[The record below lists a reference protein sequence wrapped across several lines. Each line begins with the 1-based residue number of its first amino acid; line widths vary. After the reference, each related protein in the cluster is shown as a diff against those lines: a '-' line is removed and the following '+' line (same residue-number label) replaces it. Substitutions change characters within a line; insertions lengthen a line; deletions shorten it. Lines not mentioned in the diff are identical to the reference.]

1 MIAQVQKFQS
11 ELEVPFFDT
20 LTQQDL
26 DTKPIT
32 IKNSVAGYLF
42 EGVNFSLGRIYNK
55 TKPEQLRSFEGKT
68 LEFANGDKFYFADR
82 QVRNEIYPVD
92 SDGAA
97 YGSIPFTGCQNFH
110 EVKGAKILIIDDQT
124 GDNTIGLGKEA
135 AKKLVGDCFGK
146 IDYKLHALI
155 DGKSYTPFQF
165 RLGSR
170 AQDNNPAARIAKG
183 TLAPANLKK
192 IGNGYDLIIPTSA
205 FKGRKGD
212 DNQAIKPG
220 EYEITLGLGLKTHA
234 YYGEHSLGPQVLVN
248 YPLACAAFVEQA
260 EQRLKELTQIVS
272 DPIKLA
278 HDYLEV
284 TERRYRYQI
293 ENQTNFTE
301 EFDGEELSSDEID
314 TMLDKAAAEEND
326 EIVYNLLKADVEG
339 HYQLLDHPK
348 IVDALN
354 KHLQNQYKEIATG
367 RFIKFKGA
375 LLQPSLE
382 LKDNEFCDPN
392 LPNGAEVIVTRSPF
406 LNSNNFIA
414 LTNRYIP
421 ELMPYKGVAWM
432 NPVAAANYLQG
443 DFDGDRIAYALSN
456 QDPQIAILAEE
467 VKEKQLPSNRYADV
481 IKKAKVPYQGSFEE
495 IALSA
500 KDNQIGLIANQVMK
514 VIALEIETT
523 MLPLND
529 QEKYLKTVNSHFN
542 ELIATDY
549 SLPSELE
556 TLKPQIEANTKWRSA
571 LASFNSN
578 SDLSEAKLTTLR
590 KFLHEI
596 VGLLGNELQVA
607 VDGPKSALRPDQG
620 ILKAIKELT
629 DYRTVG
635 WLEDRKSEEVYR
647 ERPMN
652 SNTYS
657 PIDLLVGPV
666 NEQFCK
672 NSLEARPAHQFRNLF
687 EDISYSEAQK
697 KFIDR
702 VRVEYNKR
710 QSQAHQLK
718 AELSKSLGPK
728 INLHTRKGNI
738 LEVIDLLNGSNHPQT
753 YSLDKMTIWVREN
766 NNKKHPEKYMVLA
779 QVPGQLNNYGKPLYK
794 RIGYLSID
802 SERQYGHF
810 IEDLIKKNKGSHADL
825 GTLPVE
831 ILHSITPEQVSAAF
845 KELKQYAE
853 QIRFSIPDSEKV
865 SYAAAMWD
873 LCNARTN
880 KENSF
885 KKASAA
891 FAIFAPEIQS
901 RLSSLQFKS
910 LEVSGIK
917 SPSNQHQGRIFN
929 QEKLPIEIGFE
940 ANPDDP
946 NHNQRIILVDGK
958 RLGRFAGESPQLPVG
973 TKAQGWV
980 STPPGAGVS
989 ATLADGATIR
999 IGVLKNYNHAMT
1011 SFGHDSRTLEID
1023 FVKNPRGEVEPA
1035 VKLDGEILGRI
1046 TDKQSQQILRRKGL
1060 LQKGTQLTA
1069 TLDRDPP
1076 SIAKIE
1082 IDASTVEYPQVIT
1095 PNKALVTPPKS
1106 LPTLLSRGIYQWE
1119 DIDGKVL
1126 DKDTLLLAVDSRKTE
1141 PTEGWFLKQGVP
1153 LTLDV
1158 SESEKS
1164 RISNYAIYKAQIELI
1179 PERTLSKLV
1188 SKFGQPRDAE
1198 RFFEA
1203 LLGKDIDNNNT
1214 KYSWSRYPQAGQATY
1229 EVSTQ
1234 GDKRLSA
1241 LVARLDDGRTI
1252 EEAYQLD
1259 VKGYRSSPTDK
1270 DWQKGKGKPPL
1281 LEKSTDQLWSEYKAL
1296 WQQWVYEN
1304 PHLMIELANTAKG
1317 KTLTDKFAT
1326 SDISQARALAEI
1338 LNENPQYTN
1347 TCPGIKP
1354 NDVNLL
1360 IPPSSKA
1367 SVEQNR
1373 VKDRA
1378 MAASATQFIGHSA
1391 QSDKDVLSSTAKYQ
1405 QCWEAFGLANTG
1417 EYTKDDV
1424 IMISGSGQERGVT
1437 DEQIKTTFEQHYK
1450 PLLEKAIAAEAS
1462 FVVGNA
1468 AGTDKLVQ
1476 GYLSE
1481 KGYKFE
1487 QTAQGYLKANSQQLN
1502 PQQAEYTKA
1511 IAPVVYAFLAVHD
1524 KTEIKGNHNDIKIEE
1539 DRLTMQNKN
1548 GKYKMIASYYGK
1560 DAQGKAIWQSES
1572 LPANS
1577 PGLTQ
1582 DDVDLWKDPVIL
1594 EIISQKIHVRQSR
1607 GR

>member
-1 MIAQVQKFQS
+1 MVAQVQKFQT

-26 DTKPIT
+26 DSKPIT
-32 IKNSVAGYLF
+32 IKNSVAAYLF

-97 YGSIPFTGCQNFH
+97 YGSIPFTGCQTFH
-110 EVKGAKILIIDDQT
+110 EVKAAKILIIDDQT
-124 GDNTIGLGKEA
+124 GDNTIGLDKET

-146 IDYKLHALI
+146 IDYKVHAAI
-155 DGKSYTPFQF
+155 GGKYYTPFQF

-170 AQDNNPAARIAKG
+170 TQDKDPFARIAKG

-192 IGNGYDLIIPTSA
+192 VGSGYDLIMPTSA
-205 FKGRKGD
+205 FKGRKGE

-220 EYEITLGLGLKTHA
+220 EYELTLGLGLKTHA
-234 YYGEHSLGPQVLVN
+234 YYGEHSLGPQVLVG
-248 YPLACAAFVEQA
+248 YPSSCAAFVEQA
-260 EQRLKELTQIVS
+260 QKRLEELTLIAS

-392 LPNGAEVIVTRSPF
+392 LPDGAEVIATRSPF
-406 LNSNNFIA
+406 VNSNNFIA
-414 LTNRYIP
+414 LTNRHIP

-432 NPVAAANYLQG
+432 NPVTAANYLQG

-456 QDPQIAILAEE
+456 QDPQIGILAEE

-481 IKKAKVPYQGSFEE
+481 VKKAKVPYQGSFEE

-514 VIALEIETT
+514 VVALEIETT

-529 QEKYLKTVNSHFN
+529 QEKYLKTVSAHFN
-542 ELIATDY
+542 ELLAEDY

-556 TLKPQIEANTKWRSA
+556 TLKPQIEEITKWSSA
-571 LASFNSN
+571 LASSNSN
-578 SDLSEAKLTTLR
+578 SQSVEVKLTTLK
-590 KFLHEI
+590 KFLHEL

-620 ILKAIKELT
+620 ILKTIKELT
-629 DYRTVG
+629 DYRSVG

-657 PIDLLVGPV
+657 PIDLLVRPV

-687 EDISYSEAQK
+687 EDISYSETQK
-697 KFIDR
+697 EFIDQ

-718 AELSKSLGPK
+718 AELSKSLGPTM
-728 INLHTRKGNI
+728 NLRTRKGNMI
-738 LEVIDLLNGSNHPQT
+738 EVVDLLNGSNHPQT
-753 YSLDKMTIWVREN
+753 YSLDKMTIRVREN
-766 NNKKHPEKYMVLA
+766 NNKKRPEKYIILG
-779 QVPGQLNNYGKPLYK
+779 QVPGQLNDYGKPSYK
-794 RIGYLSID
+794 RIGYLSIN
-802 SERQYGHF
+802 SERQYGQF
-810 IEDLIKKNKGSHADL
+810 IEDLIKKNKGSYADL

-831 ILHSITPEQVSAAF
+831 IIPGVTLEQVRAAF

-853 QIRFSIPDSEKV
+853 QIRDRIPDSERL

-917 SPSNQHQGRIFN
+917 SPSNEHQGRIFN
-929 QEKLPIEIGFE
+929 QEKLPLEIGFE

-946 NHNQRIILVDGK
+946 NHNQRVVIVEGK
-958 RLGRFAGESPQLPVG
+958 KLGRFAGESPQLPVG
-973 TKAQGWV
+973 TKAQGWIT
-980 STPPGAGVS
+980 TPPGAGVT
-989 ATLADGATIR
+989 ATLADGTSFR
-999 IGVLKNYNHAMT
+999 IGVLKNYNYSMS
-1011 SFGHDSRTLEID
+1011 SFQHDSRTLGID
-1023 FVKNPRGEVEPA
+1023 FVKNPKGEVEPA
-1035 VKLDGEILGRI
+1035 VKLDGKILGRI
-1046 TDKQSQQILRRKGL
+1046 TDKQAQQTLMRKGL
-1060 LQKGTQLTA
+1060 LKKGTQLTA
-1069 TLDRDPP
+1069 ILDRDPP
-1076 SIAKIE
+1076 SIARIE
-1082 IDASTVEYPQVIT
+1082 IDATTIKYPQVIT
-1095 PNKALVTPPKS
+1095 PNKALVTRSES
-1106 LPTLLSRGIYQWE
+1106 LPTLLAREAYQWE
-1119 DIDGKVL
+1119 INGKML
-1126 DKDTLLLAVDSRKTE
+1126 NKDTLVLAVDSCKTE
-1141 PTEGWFLKQGVP
+1141 QTEGWFSKQEVP
-1153 LTLDV
+1153 LTLDFE
-1158 SESEKS
+1158 ESQKFS
-1164 RISNYAIYKAQIELI
+1164 STKYAIYKVQIELI
-1179 PERTLSKLV
+1179 PDITFSKLV
-1188 SKFGQPRDAE
+1188 GKFGQPMDTE
-1198 RFFEA
+1198 SFFKA
-1203 LLGKDIDNNNT
+1203 LQGKNIDNNNT
-1214 KYSWSRYPQAGQATY
+1214 NYNWSRYPQPGQAAY

-1234 GDKRLSA
+1234 GDKRLVPWLRGLMTSEPLSA
-1241 LVARLDDGRTI
+1241 LI
-1252 EEAYQLD
+1252 N
-1259 VKGYRSSPTDK
+1259 YRR
-1270 DWQKGKGKPPL
+1270 
-1281 LEKSTDQLWSEYKAL
+1281 YAL
-1296 WQQWVYEN
+1296 
-1304 PHLMIELANTAKG
+1304 
-1317 KTLTDKFAT
+1317 
-1326 SDISQARALAEI
+1326 
-1338 LNENPQYTN
+1338 
-1347 TCPGIKP
+1347 
-1354 NDVNLL
+1354 
-1360 IPPSSKA
+1360 
-1367 SVEQNR
+1367 
-1373 VKDRA
+1373 
-1378 MAASATQFIGHSA
+1378 
-1391 QSDKDVLSSTAKYQ
+1391 
-1405 QCWEAFGLANTG
+1405 
-1417 EYTKDDV
+1417 
-1424 IMISGSGQERGVT
+1424 
-1437 DEQIKTTFEQHYK
+1437 
-1450 PLLEKAIAAEAS
+1450 
-1462 FVVGNA
+1462 
-1468 AGTDKLVQ
+1468 
-1476 GYLSE
+1476 
-1481 KGYKFE
+1481 
-1487 QTAQGYLKANSQQLN
+1487 
-1502 PQQAEYTKA
+1502 
-1511 IAPVVYAFLAVHD
+1511 
-1524 KTEIKGNHNDIKIEE
+1524 TE
-1539 DRLTMQNKN
+1539 
-1548 GKYKMIASYYGK
+1548 
-1560 DAQGKAIWQSES
+1560 
-1572 LPANS
+1572 
-1577 PGLTQ
+1577 
-1582 DDVDLWKDPVIL
+1582 
-1594 EIISQKIHVRQSR
+1594 
-1607 GR
+1607 